1 MKTIQEVTEW
11 DVPNHVYFVTDAKD
25 KMYGYIK
32 KSTGEVKEF
41 NQPLPFSASRRKFK
55 EINNTWE
62 FAPKAMEVIETQGTQ
77 YKVPGSNGAIY
88 IVTDDHGA
96 WSCTCPSAKWQKRD
110 CKHVKALKL
119 NAQ

>member
-25 KMYGYIK
+25 KMFGYVK

-55 EINNTWE
+55 EINNTWG
-62 FAPKAMEVIETQGTQ
+62 FFPKEIIPEGFVKIVLGSKGEKYTITEVDGVQ
-77 YKVPGSNGAIY
+77 
-88 IVTDDHGA
+88 H
-96 WSCTCPSAKWQKRD
+96 CTCAGYKFRGKCRHIEQK
-110 CKHVKALKL
+110 
-119 NAQ
+119 